1 MEISNET
8 WDMIQTQ
15 LDYSDNDMARFKSDP
30 ANIDIITK
38 AMDMAGIT
46 ITAEVVESHG
56 CFSGH
61 RKGQKIHLDSAGNL
75 LSKKCPDKMC
85 VLLVGNLTPL
95 IFGLQQLM
103 FNGVDPEKLK
113 FKRFGCADVGL
124 ACGGWGHVVMEVNV
138 AR

>member
-1 MEISNET
+1 
-8 WDMIQTQ
+8 MIQTQ

-75 LSKKCPDKMC
+75 LSKKCPDKN
-85 VLLVGNLTPL
+85 VRAAGR
-95 IFGLQQLM
+95 QS
-103 FNGVDPEKLK
+103 DS
-113 FKRFGCADVGL
+113 ADIRPATIDV
-124 ACGGWGHVVMEVNV
+124 
-138 AR
+138 

>member
-1 MEISNET
+1 
-8 WDMIQTQ
+8 
-15 LDYSDNDMARFKSDP
+15 
-30 ANIDIITK
+30 
-38 AMDMAGIT
+38 
-46 ITAEVVESHG
+46 
-56 CFSGH
+56 
-61 RKGQKIHLDSAGNL
+61 
-75 LSKKCPDKMC
+75 